1 MSASLRRPI
10 ALVLLMALITF
21 ECVRGL
27 VPAWS
32 RIDTDFPNY
41 LTAAKIV
48 ADGRDSRRL
57 YDDAWFREQMRSY
70 GMQGV
75 SSFAPFPPPT
85 ALVLLPL
92 AHLQPLT
99 ALRVMTVVN
108 VLCLILAAVLLARI
122 LAWSVPDAA
131 AFVLLSGIAII
142 ACLRFGQLYIVI
154 STCCIL
160 GYWAYLRRRYWLAGI
175 CFGLFAPIKYFPLIF
190 PACLGARRHWRVVL
204 GTVFAILAVAFTSVA
219 VLGWGIHET
228 FLRSVMGHHL
238 LGHPGQQDPFAA
250 AFQSFDSL
258 SRRLFV
264 RDPVLNPHPFVQA
277 PLVRVISLV
286 VTKVVC
292 VLAAAL
298 ALIRL
303 APTSNEAAVAPSVGI
318 LGILV
323 MLIAPATA
331 TYHFILLWLPVGLL
345 IEHFLRQGARLAA
358 YGLLALYSLIGFF
371 PYKFTY
377 PFEGHGGL
385 TVLAYPRLL
394 LVAAM
399 FILCVWV
406 VLARGTA
413 TELKYH
419 QFRARLGMGDLHPGG
434 ASATQ
439 TMLAWLAEHRVRRV
453 LEVGAG
459 IGNTCARMA
468 ALGWQV
474 TAIEPDPVLFAKLQ
488 QRCGAAARQES
499 FLEHATRDPY
509 DAIVAESVLFQLDL
523 PQAFAHARTL
533 LKPGG
538 YLAFVEAVWTE
549 RTTAAQSH
557 EMHDTTERLF
567 GIPVGSREPLTWR
580 EWSRRLQDA
589 GFETVHA
596 ELLPHA
602 AGHPPTA
609 NRTRLLLAVVRD
621 PLLVLWKAR
630 YRKRKRAVPM
640 PPDAQESWLYLGKA
654 RAGP

>member
-1 MSASLRRPI
+1 MSASLRRLVAFVLLI
-10 ALVLLMALITF
+10 ALLAF

-32 RIDTDFPNY
+32 RVDTDFPNY

-48 ADGRDSRRL
+48 ADGRSTQRL
-57 YDDAWFREQMRSY
+57 YDDAWFREQMRGY
-70 GMQGV
+70 GMEGL

-92 AHLQPLT
+92 ARLQPLT

-108 VLCLILAAVLLARI
+108 VLCLIAAAVLLAAI
-122 LAWSVPDAA
+122 LTWSIADAA
-131 AFVLLSGIAII
+131 VFVLLSGIAII
-142 ACLRFGQLYIVI
+142 TCLRFGQLYIVI

-160 GYWAYLRRRYWLAGI
+160 GYYAYLRGRPWLAGI

-190 PACLGARRHWRVVL
+190 PACLAARRQWRVVL
-204 GTVFAILAVAFTSVA
+204 GTALAILAVALASVA

-228 FLRSVMGHHL
+228 FLRSVLGHHL

-264 RDPVLNPHPFVQA
+264 RDPMLNPRPWVQA
-277 PLVRVISLV
+277 PLVQEISLV
-286 VTKVVC
+286 VTKAAC
-292 VLAAAL
+292 VLAAAV
-298 ALIRL
+298 ALTRL
-303 APTSNEAAVAPSVGI
+303 ARTSKETAVAPSVGI

-331 TYHFILLWLPVGLL
+331 TYHFILLWLPVALL
-345 IEHFLRQGARLAA
+345 INHFMHQGARRAA
-358 YGLLALYSLIGFF
+358 YGVLTLYSLIGFF
-371 PYKFTY
+371 PYKLTY

-385 TVLAYPRLL
+385 TVLAYPRLF

-399 FILCVWV
+399 FSLCVGV
-406 VLARGTA
+406 VCSRGTA
-413 TELKYH
+413 AELKYH

-434 ASATQ
+434 VSATH
-439 TMLAWLAEHRVRRV
+439 TMLTWLGEHGVRRV

-459 IGNTCARMA
+459 IGNTSARMVA
-468 ALGWQV
+468 RGWDV
-474 TAIEPDPVLFAKLQ
+474 TALEPDPVLFAKLRE
-488 QRCGAAARQES
+488 RCGAAARQES
-499 FLEHATRDPY
+499 FLEHVASDPY

-523 PQAFAHARTL
+523 PRAFARARTL

-549 RTTAAQSH
+549 RMTAAQSL
-557 EMHDTTERLF
+557 ELHDTTERMF
-567 GIPVGSREPLTWR
+567 GIPVGSRDPLTWR
-580 EWSRRLQDA
+580 EWSRQLQDA
-589 GFETVHA
+589 GFETVRE
-596 ELLPHA
+596 ELLSQEA
-602 AGHPPTA
+602 AGHPPTS
-609 NRTRLLLAVVRD
+609 NRTKVLLAVARD
-621 PLLVLWKAR
+621 PRLVLWKAR
-630 YRKRKRAVPM
+630 YRKRKRSAPM
-640 PPDAQESWLYLGKA
+640 PPGSQESWLYLGKA
-654 RAGP
+654 RT